1 MRLLIAAVGK
11 LKAGPERLL
20 IERYLERA
28 NATGRAVSLAPIDVI
43 EVPESSARNPAQR
56 QKEESD
62 KLLKSLPKDVRKILL
77 DSRGKPLTSEQFAA
91 GLAHFRDASAPACAL
106 MIGGADGFDQSLVKA
121 ADLTFSFG
129 VATFPH
135 QIVRILLAEQI
146 YRAITILSGHPYHR
160 T

>member
-1 MRLLIAAVGK
+1 MRLVIAAAGK

-28 NATGRAVSLAPIDVI
+28 NAAGRSVSLAPVDVI
-43 EVPESSARNPAQR
+43 EIAESSARNPAQR
-56 QKEESD
+56 QKEESE
-62 KLLKSLPKDVRKILL
+62 KLLKALPKDARRIVL

-91 GLAHFRDASAPACAL
+91 ALARFRDAGSPACAL
-106 MIGGADGFDQSLVKA
+106 MIGGADGFDQSLVKG

-129 VATFPH
+129 AATFPH

-146 YRAITILSGHPYHR
+146 YRAITILTGHPYHR
-160 T
+160 A